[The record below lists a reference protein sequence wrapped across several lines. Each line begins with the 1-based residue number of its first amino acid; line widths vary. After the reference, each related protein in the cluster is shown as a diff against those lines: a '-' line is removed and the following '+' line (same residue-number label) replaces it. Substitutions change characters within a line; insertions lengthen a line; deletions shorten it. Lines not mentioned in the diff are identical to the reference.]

1 MDSESILADLASLIS
16 KNDPILACLAT
27 PLHQAS
33 KGNSP
38 NQPKSDNKLKI
49 ILNAQRLRSARESE
63 QLNLSPSHSARNLL
77 LNDKP
82 VNKRQGSGLR
92 LRKKKS
98 TPGNYTTRK
107 NAPSPL
113 EQFEDSR
120 AQANAQ
126 LPKKETILAPAA
138 STTRKLAAGKKLQ
151 DYLRKNPYEKLSK
164 KGTVLLEKQEN
175 CSLSPR
181 GSPIAEPGKRQ
192 LKVIRTDAIKSGLH
206 KKPQRMPSPRP
217 SRRPELNTSDSKP
230 KTTRDEKSL
239 LKREESGNCKKTS
252 RNNQLPLTHG
262 KQTYDP
268 KRAKDSSSPR
278 QEANKQKVRNHLGY
292 LIKRIE
298 HEKELK
304 EKATNKRRQ
313 KLEECISE
321 AKQKL
326 LRGHVKNKQSA
337 DVVDSSIGDT
347 SKSQYCLLFTTCI
360 HCSF

>member
-16 KNDPILACLAT
+16 KNDPILTCLAT

-49 ILNAQRLRSARESE
+49 ILNVQRLRSARESE
-63 QLNLSPSHSARNLL
+63 QRNLSPSHSARNLL

-92 LRKKKS
+92 FCKKKS
-98 TPGNYTTRK
+98 TPGNYTARK

-120 AQANAQ
+120 AQANLQ
-126 LPKKETILAPAA
+126 LPKKETAA
-138 STTRKLAAGKKLQ
+138 ITARKLAAGKKLQ
-151 DYLRKNPYEKLSK
+151 DYLRKNPYEKLPK

-175 CSLSPR
+175 RSPSPR
-181 GSPIAEPGKRQ
+181 GSPPAEPGKKQ
-192 LKVIRTDAIKSGLH
+192 LKVIRADAVKSSLR
-206 KKPQRMPSPRP
+206 KKPLRMPSPKVP
-217 SRRPELNTSDSKP
+217 RRPELNTSDCKP
-230 KTTRDEKSL
+230 KTTRDERSL
-239 LKREESGNCKKTS
+239 LRGEESGECKKTS
-252 RNNQLPLTHG
+252 RNNQMPLAHG

-268 KRAKDSSSPR
+268 KRAKDCSSPR
-278 QEANKQKVRNHLGY
+278 QEASKQKAKNHLGY

-304 EKATNKRRQ
+304 EKATSKRRQ

-326 LRGHVKNKQSA
+326 LHRHVKNKQST
-337 DVVDSSIGDT
+337 DVADSSVGDT
-347 SKSQYCLLFTTCI
+347 SRSLY
-360 HCSF
+360 